1 MMSVAVADRETQS
14 VEIVGLGER
23 VARHRVVAGMA
34 SGFLLWTSFPPV
46 EWNWLAWV
54 ALAPLFWLATLPG
67 AAAKNY
73 VAAWTGGLIFWLLA
87 LEWVRMSD
95 PAAWLG
101 WLAMALVFSLW
112 WPLFLA
118 LTRWAKFRLGLP
130 LIVAAPIVWVGL
142 EYSRAYFLSGFP
154 WYYLA
159 HSQFRRLFV
168 IQIADLTGA
177 LGISLLI
184 AVVNALVVDLL
195 SLPLLHVT
203 QSRTRLRM
211 NQNIRLCSVTVLVG
225 SALCYGGYRLSTA
238 EFRDGPRLALLQS
251 NIRRQDK
258 IKRDRN
264 AIVAEFTGLV
274 DHAVSQR
281 VRPDLIVWPETAYPY
296 GFVAIDPAIEPGE
309 LSRQLGSITN
319 KLTVDEWVDVKNDV
333 AGRLHSW
340 TDRINVP
347 MLVGI
352 SYYDHQPRS
361 LGKYNA
367 AMLFQPGL
375 ATTAVYHKMHLVP
388 FGEYVP
394 WIDTLP
400 WLSVFTPYEHARVP
414 RLNFGREP
422 VRMSLGDYSLAVSI
436 CFEDTVPQVI
446 ARSFQ
451 DADGRQP
458 DVLINLSND
467 GWFHGSAELDMHL
480 AIAVFRAVEHRVP
493 LARAVNT
500 GLTALVDGN
509 GAISATLPKETA
521 GVLSETV
528 PLDDRRSF
536 YSASGDWLGLS
547 CLAVTIGLVPVGIM
561 RKLRGRHPH
570 NR

>member
-319 KLTVDEWVDVKNDV
+319 KLTVQRAH
-333 AGRLHSW
+333 AGRYQLL
-340 TDRINVP
+340 RP
-347 MLVGI
+347 
-352 SYYDHQPRS
+352 PA
-361 LGKYNA
+361 K
-367 AMLFQPGL
+367 
-375 ATTAVYHKMHLVP
+375 
-388 FGEYVP
+388 
-394 WIDTLP
+394 
-400 WLSVFTPYEHARVP
+400 
-414 RLNFGREP
+414 
-422 VRMSLGDYSLAVSI
+422 
-436 CFEDTVPQVI
+436 I
-446 ARSFQ
+446 ARK
-451 DADGRQP
+451 
-458 DVLINLSND
+458 I
-467 GWFHGSAELDMHL
+467 
-480 AIAVFRAVEHRVP
+480 
-493 LARAVNT
+493 
-500 GLTALVDGN
+500 
-509 GAISATLPKETA
+509 
-521 GVLSETV
+521 
-528 PLDDRRSF
+528 
-536 YSASGDWLGLS
+536 
-547 CLAVTIGLVPVGIM
+547 
-561 RKLRGRHPH
+561 
-570 NR
+570 